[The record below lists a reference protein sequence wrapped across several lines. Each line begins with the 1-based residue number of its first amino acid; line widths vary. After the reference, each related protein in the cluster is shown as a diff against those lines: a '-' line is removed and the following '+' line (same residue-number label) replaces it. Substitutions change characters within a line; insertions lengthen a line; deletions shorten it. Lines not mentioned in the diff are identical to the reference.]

1 MHDTTMPDANPD
13 VFNPNCDS
21 REVLALLA
29 DRWSMLVIYA
39 LGGQVRRHGE
49 LKAMIGGI
57 SQKMLTQT
65 LRALE
70 ADGIVHRTVYAEVP
84 PRVEYQLT
92 TLGLTLL
99 TPLGAICRWAQDNL
113 PAVHSARRGADGRPS
128 PPRAGLSAGSSRTPA

>member
-1 MHDTTMPDANPD
+1 MSKVKPD

-29 DRWSMLVIYA
+29 DRWTMLVIYA
-39 LGGQVRRHGE
+39 LQHRTRRHGE
-49 LKAMIGGI
+49 LRAMIGGV

-70 ADGIVHRTVYAEVP
+70 RDGLVRRAVYPEVP

-92 TLGLTLL
+92 SLGRTLIK
-99 TPLGAICRWAQDNL
+99 PLGAICRWAEEEL
-113 PAVHSARRGADGRPS
+113 PKVRAARKIAALS
-128 PPRAGLSAGSSRTPA
+128 PPQ